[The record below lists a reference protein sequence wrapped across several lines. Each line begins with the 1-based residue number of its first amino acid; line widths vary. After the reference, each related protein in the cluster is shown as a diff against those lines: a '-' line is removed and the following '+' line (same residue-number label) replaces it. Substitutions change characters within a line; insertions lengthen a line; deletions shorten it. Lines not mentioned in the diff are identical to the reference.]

1 MLMHLEDRLVRV
13 EINAYEYS
21 AEAFGLAP
29 AGRVNSVKPVK
40 LHFKPQLLL
49 RALNMC
55 HLL

>member
-49 RALNMC
+49 RALNP
-55 HLL
+55 